1 MAAEALL
8 KAIEHYA
15 HHTRYKFFCV
25 YLRRISDLFY
35 TQKYM
40 SPQEY
45 SAWTNGFR
53 SGQNAEEGSAQIAC
67 FEHMAE
73 AAPESLGVS
82 AMQAFLGVD
91 DGEGAYVRGFLLDFF
106 AIFTAHNIQSLPLPR
121 PCIIRSDPDR
131 FNQMIEQSARRGLVV
146 SGNPA
151 LLVICHSC
159 FLPSPPN
166 GLV

>member
-1 MAAEALL
+1 MGSRREHRKQLQNSTHLTRPSSVLVEDHIDVTSALMAAEALL

-73 AAPESLGVS
+73 AAPESH
-82 AMQAFLGVD
+82 AC
-91 DGEGAYVRGFLLDFF
+91 DGLNEAHKKGAHFKD
-106 AIFTAHNIQSLPLPR
+106 FTA
-121 PCIIRSDPDR
+121 
-131 FNQMIEQSARRGLVV
+131 
-146 SGNPA
+146 
-151 LLVICHSC
+151 
-159 FLPSPPN
+159 
-166 GLV
+166 